1 MTTELYL
8 VRHGETDWN
17 RQRRIQG
24 STDIPLNDAGREQAR
39 ETGRALGR
47 RPFDGIFSSPLG
59 RALETARII
68 AGEVGLPDPAV
79 IDALVERNYGEAEGM
94 GFDEIERRWPDRTA
108 VPGQES
114 REQVVE
120 RVLPALRDLARA
132 HPGRSLIVVSHGGA
146 IRSVLAAADPD
157 GAHGTIT
164 NGSIHSFRFG
174 DDDVLRLLA
183 FDDRISHDPLDTQNA
198 VEARDDEGAA

>member
-24 STDIPLNDAGREQAR
+24 LTDIPLNDTGREQAR
-39 ETGRALGR
+39 ATGRALGR
-47 RPFDGIFSSPLG
+47 RAFDGIFSSPLG

-68 AGEVGLPDPAV
+68 AGEVGLPEPSV
-79 IDALVERNYGEAEGM
+79 IDALAERNYGEAEGM
-94 GFDEIERRWPDRTA
+94 GFDEIERRWPDRRA

-120 RVLPALRDLARA
+120 RVLPALHDLARA
-132 HPGRSLIVVSHGGA
+132 HPDRSLIG
-146 IRSVLAAADPD
+146 
-157 GAHGTIT
+157 
-164 NGSIHSFRFG
+164 
-174 DDDVLRLLA
+174 
-183 FDDRISHDPLDTQNA
+183 
-198 VEARDDEGAA
+198 E